1 MFAAPP
7 EQTAEVFAC
16 LPPEL
21 DLGAAGAAS
30 AWLAERPMHKARP
43 AAFLEGP
50 AFDRHGRLFCVDIAY
65 GRILCVSPEGRIEVF
80 ARYDGAPNGL
90 AVHRDG
96 GLVIADHQR
105 GLLRLAPEGGEPTVV
120 LPGAFGEPFRGLN
133 DLVFS
138 RRGDI
143 YFTDQGQSGM
153 QAPTG
158 RVFRLSA
165 EGRLDLLLDSIPSPN
180 GLALTRD
187 ESALLL
193 AVTRA
198 NAIWR
203 LPLRDDG
210 RVTKVG
216 VFVQMSGG
224 GGPDGLALDSEDTL
238 FVAAPVIGCV
248 WAFDRYGE
256 PVRRIRSGTP
266 GRMLT
271 NLAFGGPGRRRLFI
285 TEADRSE
292 IQTVRVDVPGLATFG
307 ETIGEERT

>member
-7 EQTAEVFAC
+7 EQTADIFAR

-43 AAFLEGP
+43 GAFLEGP
-50 AFDRHGRLFCVDIAY
+50 AFDRHGRLFCVDVAY
-65 GRILCVSPEGRIEVF
+65 GRLLAVSPAGRFEVI
-80 ARYDGAPNGL
+80 ARYGGAPNGL
-90 AVHRDG
+90 AIHRDG
-96 GLVIADHQR
+96 SFFIADHLR
-105 GLLRLAPEGGEPTVV
+105 GLLRLAPEGGTPAMV

-138 RRGDI
+138 RRGDL
-143 YFTDQGQSGM
+143 YFTDQGQSGL

-203 LPLRDDG
+203 LPLRGDG

-224 GGPDGLALDSEDTL
+224 GGPDGLALDGEDTL
-238 FVAAPVIGCV
+238 FVAAPMIGCV

-256 PVRRIRSGTP
+256 PVRRIRSATP

-271 NLAFGGPGRRRLFI
+271 NLAFGGPGRQRLFI
-285 TEADRSE
+285 TEAERSE
-292 IQTVRVDVPGLATFG
+292 IQVVPVDVPGCATYG
-307 ETIGEERT
+307 ETAAEERI